1 MHDEK
6 NNLHCPSFW
15 RTLCFSNT
23 CQLIYSLLSSTCC
36 DIRHIARTVLR
47 EVSKIKDFRGKISR
61 SNVKLGQILKFDHF
75 DLGL

>member
-1 MHDEK
+1 MMRKIIYTVRLFGAHFV
-6 NNLHCPSFW
+6 SQ
-15 RTLCFSNT
+15 NT

-36 DIRHIARTVLR
+36 DIRHIARTVLG

>member
-1 MHDEK
+1 MMREIIY
-6 NNLHCPSFW
+6 
-15 RTLCFSNT
+15 TLSRFGAHFVSQNT

-61 SNVKLGQILKFDHF
+61 SNVKLGQILQFDHF